1 MGEVTMKHKWYN
13 ESWKWGGRDFICKKY
28 EDAIHTKC
36 ASDRFNRVTR
46 PKYVNNILF
55 RMKARREKDSY
66 ASTTIGESISHT
78 ATVNATNAKKEDR
91 YSM

>member
-1 MGEVTMKHKWYN
+1 MKHKWYN

-66 ASTTIGESISHT
+66 ALGYIAAVGLH
-78 ATVNATNAKKEDR
+78 KLGDDR
-91 YSM
+91 GGVKS